1 MSEIVDVLA
10 QHLFFDGLDPIYL
23 RILAGCAVYE
33 CFEQGKWIIR
43 QGGEANRFYV
53 IYSGRVSLEFTSPKC
68 GTVIVE
74 TLGDSDILGASW
86 MFEPYRCHWD
96 ARALEPTLTMAFNAN
111 CLRAICE
118 DDHDIGY
125 ELMKRFSKAMI
136 QRLQEAR
143 LKCSDIYNVCA
154 K

>member
-33 CFEQGKWIIR
+33 RFEQGKWIMR
-43 QGGEANRFYV
+43 QGGAANRFYV
-53 IYSGRVSLEFTSPKC
+53 IYSGKVSLEFTSPKC
-68 GTVIVE
+68 GTVIEE

-96 ARALEPTLTMAFNAN
+96 ARALEPTLTMAFNAK
-111 CLRAICE
+111 CLRAVCE

-125 ELMKRFSKAMI
+125 ELMKRFSKAMV

-143 LKCSDIYNVCA
+143 LKCSDIYNICA